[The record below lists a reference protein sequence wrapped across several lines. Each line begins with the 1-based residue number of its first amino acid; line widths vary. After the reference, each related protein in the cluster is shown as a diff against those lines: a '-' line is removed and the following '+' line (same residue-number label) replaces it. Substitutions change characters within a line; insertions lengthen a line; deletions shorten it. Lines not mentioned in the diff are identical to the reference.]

1 MSGKE
6 GRRGREGLLKWDH
19 RQGNLSLW
27 REEKEIVVL
36 DGKDHGDKLWTF
48 GPDPMTG
55 RVLV

>member
-1 MSGKE
+1 M
-6 GRRGREGLLKWDH
+6 KWDH